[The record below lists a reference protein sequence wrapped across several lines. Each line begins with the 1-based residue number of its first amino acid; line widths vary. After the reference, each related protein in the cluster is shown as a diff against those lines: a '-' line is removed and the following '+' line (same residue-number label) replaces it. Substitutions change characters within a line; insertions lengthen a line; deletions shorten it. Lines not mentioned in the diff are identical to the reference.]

1 MLRFW
6 QGLSLILLSAVVV
19 LALLHFPCQD
29 GSEDLPFAMVF
40 PGANSRDTYFTMHGI
55 GEAQALTKA
64 GGIKVG
70 VLDHL
75 FGTRLHPDLYAG
87 GCNFLGDDGL
97 WKLED
102 KDEHGYWMT
111 LVLKE
116 IAPEVEVY
124 ALNTSDRDESTR
136 VAAMIRAIDW
146 AIEQQLDLLTYSYSQ
161 LSPEGR
167 ELLDPA
173 VERAHQAGIVTTFIH
188 YGHPGNILPGSL
200 HKGLEDGREPD
211 VNVLHLDYSVVFI
224 KEYVKIQRGE
234 KSDWYR
240 PFLSISST
248 SPVTAGVVAMM
259 LSLQPDLTPAQCQEI
274 LRRTSKPITWRDQQ
288 VPRCLDAA
296 AAIEAALAQDTY
308 S

>member
-1 MLRFW
+1 ML
-6 QGLSLILLSAVVV
+6 LLSAVAV
-19 LALLHFPCQD
+19 LIFLLLRPGQSD
-29 GSEDLPFAMVF
+29 EVPFAMVF

-55 GEAQALTKA
+55 GEAQAIAK
-64 GGIKVG
+64 GSGIKVG
-70 VLDHL
+70 ILDHL
-75 FGTRLHPDLYAG
+75 FGTNLHPDLYAG
-87 GCNFLGDDGL
+87 GGNFLGDDAL

-102 KDEHGYWMT
+102 KDEHGYWMA

-124 ALNTSDRDESTR
+124 ALNTSDRDERTR
-136 VAAMIRAIDW
+136 VTAMIKAIDW

-188 YGHPGNILPGSL
+188 YGHPDNILPGSL
-200 HKGLEDGREPD
+200 HPGPEDGREPD
-211 VNVLHLDYSVVFI
+211 VNVLHRDYSVVFV
-224 KEYVKIQRGE
+224 KEYAKIQRGE

-248 SPVTAGVVAMM
+248 SPVTAGIVAMM
-259 LSLQPDLTPAQCQEI
+259 LSVQPDLTPAQCQEI
-274 LRRTSKPITWRDQQ
+274 LRRTSKPLTWRDQQ

-296 AAIEAALAQDTY
+296 AAVQAVMAQETP